1 MAQDTNG
8 EMWLNP
14 TTETTRFKVNN
25 KKRTL
30 IPEPFYVAAATLGT
44 AIIAGTPLGLESGTG
59 KVIALDPSSQ
69 TKCIGIANNA
79 ATAGQDVEVI
89 SKGKYVIPISLFQ
102 TTSPI
107 LDALDSSDKG
117 KIVYASSETGKYTLS
132 RETAVLSSRN
142 VIEIGILTDFN
153 SGVSF
158 TIQIQLN
165 GDGRGPVGIT
175 QIEYQLADPQFLA
188 NQLQTYSP
196 RLYAIGNKDTGNVFN
211 QTFRFYKN
219 LTLSNINQEF
229 IIFYTGLRA
238 IGFYFTIGSS
248 SAAIPSAL
256 TNKLNQLA
264 PLAYIETYEIIYN
277 GSTFVATTSGYTS
290 GTPTSYTLSSNGG
303 PLTTSFLKSFL
314 DTILTTL
321 KNKSLFGSSYAVSAL
336 SLSDGTILIN
346 DSSNT
351 VDVKIVGTKNS
362 PIYTYLSGSNNDLNA
377 FIDKNNTFITQF
389 GNSINSGKAIL
400 ADNRFIETSNLIGF
414 IVSDNSQTVLS
425 DESLALFQ
433 KIGQI
438 SGFTGLTPGL
448 PVYLG
453 QSGAVSQSA
462 SQYAGLNTV
471 QVGLALSSTTIDASL
486 SPILESPELDFPTG
500 AVLKLATGITTA
512 NYGYLLCNGATI
524 SKVSNTE
531 YTEVVDYIN
540 KINGSSGNTATLPNL
555 NSGGNYYQIKVLRLG
570 GTPKYPSAF
579 QYSVSKTKSEIAA
592 LTGSWTIDY
601 TTSLGSLVDF
611 QSANLSKIMLKF
623 FLKNAAGTSMVELQ
637 PGIFTGGSSP
647 TTYGFTVTDAFVD
660 SPRAYKVK
668 LDFYGAGTPVFGYVS
683 AAGTFTPAASTDI
696 LIVQAYRAENYEY
709 FTGAELISL
718 RINSHSHDNKAFL
731 DTINQNMSLSSNVTF
746 PQITGGTASGS
757 SLILR
762 STSASGTTDAIV
774 FKTGNSIEAMRITN
788 AGTLALG
795 ANSITMTGSLGATG
809 ARVTKGW
816 FTDLDATSINKMSI
830 TAPATGSTLA
840 VADGKTLT
848 SSNTLTFTG
857 TDGSTLNIGSGG
869 TLGTGAYATIA
880 NYAALSGASFTGQVT
895 IAATGTSAGG
905 LTLPSTQGLGNIW
918 IA

>member
-1 MAQDTNG
+1 MAQNTNG
-8 EMWLNP
+8 EMWINP
-14 TTETTRFKVNN
+14 TTETVRFHTGN
-25 KKRTL
+25 KKRTI
-30 IPEPFYVAAATLGT
+30 IPEPFYVAGSTISNGM
-44 AIIAGTPLGLESGTG
+44 PLSINSFG
-59 KVIALDPSSQ
+59 KAVPLSALSY
-69 TKCIGIANNA
+69 TKCIGIANSD
-79 ATAGQDVEVI
+79 ATSDANVEVI
-89 SKGKYVIPISLFQ
+89 TTGKITIPYVLFSTQ
-102 TTSPI
+102 DPV
-107 LDALDSSDKG
+107 LDSLGAEDIG
-117 KIVYASSETGKYTLS
+117 KVVYASQELGKYTLS
-132 RETAVLSSRN
+132 RETAVLNSRN
-142 VIEIGILTDFN
+142 VIELGTLISYST
-153 SGVSF
+153 GVSF

-175 QIEYQLADPQFLA
+175 QVEYIMSDAQMLT
-188 NQLQTYSP
+188 NQSGAYAP
-196 RLYAIGNKDTGNVFN
+196 RLYAIGSENTGSAFSE
-211 QTFRFYKN
+211 TFRFYKN
-219 LTLSNINQEF
+219 LTLSGLNQQY
-229 IIFYTGLRA
+229 IIFYTGLYA
-238 IGFYFTIGSS
+238 IGFYFTTTGSS
-248 SAAIPSAL
+248 TTAPNSL
-256 TNKLNQLA
+256 DTKLNTLVPA
-264 PLAYIETYEIIYN
+264 ANRSVHEIFYTGAN
-277 GSTFVATTSGYTS
+277 FVSTTSVYTTS
-290 GTPTSYTLSSNGG
+290 IPTSYLSTTNGG
-303 PLTTSFLKSFL
+303 PLVASLIKSLL
-314 DTILTTL
+314 DTVLTAVYNQAL
-321 KNKSLFGSSYAVSAL
+321 LGLSGSTSAL
-336 SLSDGTILIN
+336 ALTGGVITIN
-346 DSSNT
+346 DSTNT
-351 VDVKIVGTKNS
+351 VDLTLAGTSNS
-362 PIYTYLSGSNNDLNA
+362 PIYTFLSGANNDLNG
-377 FIDKNNTFITQF
+377 FIDKNNTFITQI
-389 GNSINSGKAIL
+389 GNSANSGKAII
-400 ADNRFIETSNLIGF
+400 ADNRFIATSNLIGF
-414 IVSDNSQTVLS
+414 LVSDTTQTTLTAGS
-425 DESLALFQ
+425 SALFQ

-453 QSGAVSQSA
+453 QNGEVSQSA

-512 NYGYLLCNGATI
+512 NYGYRLCNGDTI

-601 TTSLGSLVDF
+601 TTSLGSLADF
-611 QSANLSKIMLKF
+611 QSANLSKILLKF

-696 LIVQAYRAENYEY
+696 LIVQMYRAENYEY
-709 FTGAELISL
+709 FAGAELISL
-718 RINSHSHDNKAFL
+718 RANSHSHGNKAFL

-774 FKTGNSIEAMRITN
+774 FKTGNSSEAMRITN

-795 ANSITMTGSLGATG
+795 ANSITMTGSLGAIG

-816 FTDLDATSINKMSI
+816 FTDLDATSI
-830 TAPATGSTLA
+830 
-840 VADGKTLT
+840 
-848 SSNTLTFTG
+848 
-857 TDGSTLNIGSGG
+857 
-869 TLGTGAYATIA
+869 
-880 NYAALSGASFTGQVT
+880 TGQVT
-895 IAATGTSAGG
+895 IAGG
-905 LTLPSTQGLGNIW
+905 LTLPSVQGSGNIW
-918 IA
+918 IV